1 MLDKSKMPPR
11 PAGMSQLDY
20 LWLNFGGYEISNEV
34 AAVPRDNVLV
44 TEKALSS
51 LVYKATLGGITAMT
65 FRDHPTKE
73 DTTQLIGTALD
84 GSELTVVEMPKEVH
98 VSSFAA
104 RLVTQEDIDNDVPY
118 DINSQVLSLKL
129 TNGKEY
135 LVSLEELNLVI
146 RGSESDTVTTNV
158 VSGVVT
164 SHLKIDKGNNTLSV
178 VEIKSSNEGIHANLK
193 LGETDG
199 VELEKTDKGLV
210 GRIPIGTT
218 GYYIKFD
225 QLTWSEYSLLED
237 RKPNTLYF
245 ITDKPFIYLN
255 EVRYGVDIK
264 PGEMPIVSLVYDED
278 HMLLSYKKADGSD
291 IQQIHLGPANSVR
304 PGMMSI
310 DTYNEL
316 QKLVIALD
324 GIVNAKEY
332 IQRQVDKAAFSL
344 ELGEVSGTIKPLY
357 LKNGYGDILST
368 VNLENENYLSFAVN
382 KVAEATDVE
391 EAAEKGIIIEEGN
404 QILILTLTSGD
415 NVYVDLNKLVDV
427 YKVRSTDSVELTLTN
442 NIIQATLKIDPD
454 DKMLYVGPNGVSANL
469 QVVRAPGKIT
479 FYGRSQT
486 EDDKI
491 KEIVVPDPLLGYTF
505 IKAASAETYVTYPPR
520 YIDSKPFDEVNN
532 KLEYG
537 HPYFVLI
544 FGEETGDSLSSYR
557 FCDFISINPIL
568 NSITL
573 STDEGNLLK
582 KDEDGYL
589 YCSNTWAIIR

>member
-20 LWLNFGGYEISNEV
+20 LWLNFGGYEVSNEV
-34 AAVPRDNVLV
+34 ADIPRENALV
-44 TEKALSS
+44 TEKAISS
-51 LVYKATLGGITAMT
+51 LVYKATLGGITKMT

-98 VSSFAA
+98 VTSFSA
-104 RLVTQEDIDNDVPY
+104 RTVTQEDIDNGCTY
-118 DINSQVLSLKL
+118 DINSQVLAIKL
-129 TNGKEY
+129 SNNKEF
-135 LVSLEELNLVI
+135 LVSLKELNLVI
-146 RGSESDTVTTNV
+146 LGSETDTVTTSV
-158 VSGVVT
+158 VSGVIK
-164 SHLKIDKGNNTLSV
+164 SHIKVDKGNNTLSV
-178 VEIKSSNEGIHANLK
+178 VELKTGNEGIHANLK
-193 LGETDG
+193 VGTTDG
-199 VELEKTDKGLV
+199 VEFEKTDNGLV
-210 GRIPIGTT
+210 GRIPIGTS

-225 QLTWSEYSLLED
+225 QLTWSEYSLLEE

-245 ITDKPFIYLN
+245 ITDKPFMYLN
-255 EVRYGVDIK
+255 DVRYGVDIK
-264 PGEMPIVSLVYDED
+264 PGEMPIVSIVYDED

-316 QKLVIALD
+316 QKLVVALD

-332 IQRQVDKAAFSL
+332 IKRQVDQAAFSI
-344 ELGEVSGTIKPLY
+344 ELGPVSGTKKPLY
-357 LKNGYGDILST
+357 LKSGNGDILST
-368 VNLENENYLSFAVN
+368 VNLDNENYLSFAVS
-382 KVAEATDVE
+382 KIADATDVE
-391 EAAEKGIIIEEGN
+391 EAAKKEITIVEGH

-415 NVYVDLNKLVDV
+415 NVYVDLNQLVDI
-427 YKVRSTDSVELTLTN
+427 YKVKATDSIDLTIAN
-442 NIIQATLKIDPD
+442 NIIQATLRVDPE
-454 DKMLYVGPNGVSANL
+454 DKMLYVGAAGVSANL

-479 FYGRSQT
+479 FYGKTQT
-486 EDDKI
+486 EADKI
-491 KEIVVPDPLLGYTF
+491 QEITVSDPLLGYTF
-505 IKAASAETYVTYPPR
+505 VKEASTETYVTYPPR
-520 YIDSKPFDEVNN
+520 YIDSKLFDEVNN

-544 FGEETGDSLSSYR
+544 FGEDTGDSLTSYR
-557 FCDFISINPIL
+557 FCDFISLNPIL
-568 NSITL
+568 NSINL

-582 KDEDGYL
+582 KDENGYL

>member
-1 MLDKSKMPPR
+1 MPPR

-20 LWLNFGGYEISNEV
+20 LWLNFGGYEVSNEV
-34 AAVPRDNVLV
+34 ADLPREDALV

-51 LVYKATLGGITAMT
+51 LVYKATLGGITKLT

-73 DTTQLIGTALD
+73 DMTQLIGTALD
-84 GSELTVVEMPKEVH
+84 GSELTIVEMPKEVH
-98 VSSFAA
+98 VASFAA
-104 RLVTQEDIDNDVPY
+104 RLITQEDIDNNVPY

-129 TNGKEY
+129 TNGIEY

-146 RGSESDTVTTNV
+146 RGSESDTVDTNV

-164 SHLKIDKGNNTLSV
+164 SHLKIDKGNNALSV
-178 VEIKSSNEGIHANLK
+178 VEIKTSNDGIHTNLR

-199 VELEKTDKGLV
+199 VEFEKTETGLV

-225 QLTWSEYSLLED
+225 QLTWSEYSLLEEK
-237 RKPNTLYF
+237 KPNTLYF

-255 EVRYGVDIK
+255 EVQYGVDIR

-316 QKLVIALD
+316 QKLVVALD

-332 IQRQVDKAAFSL
+332 IKRQVDQAAFSL
-344 ELGEVSGTIKPLY
+344 ELGPVSGTKKPLY
-357 LKNGYGDILST
+357 LKSGNGDILST
-368 VNLENENYLSFAVN
+368 VNLDNENYLSFAVS
-382 KVAEATDVE
+382 KIADATDVE
-391 EAAEKGIIIEEGN
+391 EAAKKEITIVEGH

-415 NVYVDLNKLVDV
+415 NVYVDLNQLVDI
-427 YKVRSTDSVELTLTN
+427 YKGKSTDSIELTIAN
-442 NIIQATLKIDPD
+442 NIIQATLRVDPE
-454 DKMLYVGPNGVSANL
+454 DKMLYVGATGVSANL

-479 FYGRSQT
+479 FYGKTQT
-486 EDDKI
+486 EADKI
-491 KEIVVPDPLLGYTF
+491 QEITVSDPLLGYTF
-505 IKAASAETYVTYPPR
+505 VKEASAETYVTYPPR
-520 YIDSKPFDEVNN
+520 YIDSKLFDEVNN

-537 HPYFVLI
+537 HPYFILV
-544 FGEETGDSLSSYR
+544 FGEDTGDSLSSYR
-557 FCDFISINPIL
+557 FCDYVSLTPIL
-568 NSITL
+568 NSFIL
-573 STDEGNLLK
+573 SPDEGNLLK
-582 KDEDGYL
+582 RDDNGYL
-589 YCSNTWAIIR
+589 YASATWAVIK